1 MEVGLA
7 KAAAWCP
14 VTAFWMLVHCC
25 LISGLSAS
33 AECAFLSFGIL
44 MLELLTLFVV
54 TTLLLLLLE
63 TATGEGRAGCEW
75 TVEVYSVDDEDSILL
90 SAAPLLSPAGLQ
102 RRGDYCLACCS

>member
-1 MEVGLA
+1 MIACWV
-7 KAAAWCP
+7 
-14 VTAFWMLVHCC
+14 LVYCC
-25 LISGLSAS
+25 LLSGLSAS